1 MKRLIS
7 FLLMVVMGLGMVS
20 CVSNTESDSVKAIR
34 DAKAA
39 QLLALAELHK
49 AQAEAETLLAKAQ
62 AALLEAEAR
71 YQAALAE
78 GAELDNQKAKAL
90 LELEIETIKAEL
102 QAELNRLLAEI
113 AEYKDDLRDELY
125 SQMSYWMG
133 KLSVETANL
142 VSLES
147 QLSSI
152 NFWDVV
158 DEEAYIA
165 SEIESNKIE
174 IATSIFKH
182 FFY

>member
-90 LELEIETIKAEL
+90 LYSSVSSLFNSIFESFLNITLQVCLEEIVI
-102 QAELNRLLAEI
+102 LLSLW
-113 AEYKDDLRDELY
+113 YKD
-125 SQMSYWMG
+125 
-133 KLSVETANL
+133 K
-142 VSLES
+142 
-147 QLSSI
+147 
-152 NFWDVV
+152 
-158 DEEAYIA
+158 
-165 SEIESNKIE
+165 K
-174 IATSIFKH
+174 
-182 FFY
+182 